1 MCTCVIDRII
11 DMIPSG
17 TYSRLSIGIIILT
30 QVITYNETGAITVFF
45 SAFVATICA
54 ILSGEHFRMK

>member
-1 MCTCVIDRII
+1 MYVVDRIV

-17 TYSRLSIGIIILT
+17 TYSRLAIGIIILT

-45 SAFVATICA
+45 SAFIATICA
-54 ILSGEHFRMK
+54 TLSGKYFHMK